1 MRKVDEGCANAVVG
15 TLKHTKK
22 PMLIFYC
29 FPEERQK
36 EKNKKGLILV
46 NRACISPRKT
56 AAKRLL
62 HYMISLSSS
71 CRNHRFSAE
80 VRLN

>member
-1 MRKVDEGCANAVVG
+1 MRKVDEGRANAVVG

-36 EKNKKGLILV
+36 EKTKKG
-46 NRACISPRKT
+46 
-56 AAKRLL
+56 
-62 HYMISLSSS
+62 
-71 CRNHRFSAE
+71 
-80 VRLN
+80 